1 MEMEFSDGGKRRRRL
16 VLIVGIMLGVVA
28 GILVLSSGNRAPS
41 ETAKPEPVQT
51 RRILVAAVDI
61 PERSIID
68 PSMLAAREVP
78 DDPSFLTAIEDP
90 AMITGRVTAIT
101 ILQGQPISMNMIA
114 TGDASAAFSILS
126 PSETISPFS
135 PVWRAVSLSIPR
147 ERAVGGLVTAGQRV
161 DLLVSLPVKIL
172 IEDATGQL
180 VDGTTEDGYY
190 SDTTTKVTLTD
201 LELLSAEPD
210 SGIYVFKAD
219 LNQAEEIATMLSVP
233 EAQFAIVLRPEGDNR
248 LLERAFYG
256 ETLNRVLQR
265 YGYPLPEVIEI
276 DRYPQPGERE
286 LGDLPPGAPSPTPTP
301 TDAPVPPPTPVP
313 AS

>member
-16 VLIVGIMLGVVA
+16 VLIVGILLGVVA
-28 GILVLSSGNRAPS
+28 GVLVLSAGNRAP
-41 ETAKPEPVQT
+41 TDTTKPEAVQT

-61 PERSIID
+61 PERSVID
-68 PSMLAAREVP
+68 PTMLAAREVP
-78 DDPSFLTAIEDP
+78 DDPSFITAIDDP
-90 AMITGRVTAIT
+90 ALITGRVTAIT

-201 LELLSAEPD
+201 LEILSATPD

-248 LLERAFYG
+248 LLDRTFYG
-256 ETLNRVLQR
+256 ETLNRVLER

-276 DRYPQPGERE
+276 DRYPQPGPRE

-301 TDAPVPPPTPVP
+301 TDAPAPPPTAVP